1 MRSYSYVYYIV
12 FFGRKKTHREYKPKR
27 LTEDIC
33 FILIISYEKN
43 GRLFRAV
50 GAGEPGEGGHGPRV
64 MAHQILTNQ
73 LALSQ
78 QGGGT
83 GDRFMR
89 LPHYYLLPSWIFRPP
104 YGPAPVCAKREM

>member
-50 GAGEPGEGGHGPRV
+50 GAGEPGEGGHGPPDFDKSV
-64 MAHQILTNQ
+64 SPISTGWGE
-73 LALSQ
+73 
-78 QGGGT
+78 GG
-83 GDRFMR
+83 
-89 LPHYYLLPSWIFRPP
+89 
-104 YGPAPVCAKREM
+104 